1 MKKRMQLAVA
11 NFCREYLRIYRF
23 LSDAENNKVHSRIK
37 KWQIKNGVEITEAQL
52 MSVEAQYDDNAKAKE
67 E

>member
-1 MKKRMQLAVA
+1 MRLAVL
-11 NFCREYLRIYRF
+11 NFCREYLHIGAF

-52 MSVEAQYDDNAKAKE
+52 MSVEAHYDDNAKE